1 MSGIH
6 RKRCKRYNVPGHA
19 HYLTFS
25 CFHRQPFLTLDPPR
39 RWLTEALVAARS
51 KIAFDLWAYII
62 MPEHAHLLVWP
73 REATTVSEILRLVKL
88 PVVKRA
94 RLWAHGHHAFASES
108 MAPTTLL
115 HEMADTAPNGRA
127 SYRFWQRGGGYDRN
141 LWSPEEI
148 HEKIHYIH
156 ANPVRR
162 GLIERLEDWP
172 WSSYATWMNVGE
184 PVVPIDK
191 HSVPAISPR

>member
-1 MSGIH
+1 M
-6 RKRCKRYNVPGHA
+6 
-19 HYLTFS
+19 
-25 CFHRQPFLTLDPPR
+25 
-39 RWLTEALVAARS
+39 EALVAARS
-51 KIAFDLWAYII
+51 KIDFDLWAYII

-88 PVVKRA
+88 PVAKRTL
-94 RLWAHGHHAFASES
+94 LWAQGHHAFASKS
-108 MAPTTLL
+108 MAPAAMLR
-115 HEMADTAPNGRA
+115 EMADTAPDGRT

-162 GLIERLEDWP
+162 GLVERLEDWP
-172 WSSYATWMNVGE
+172 WSSYRAWADGDE
-184 PVVPIDK
+184 SPVPIDK
-191 HSVPAISPR
+191 QSVPAISPR